1 MKTSC
6 ESKPVV
12 SVVVPVYNAGCYLD
26 ECLRSL
32 ASQTMADM
40 EVLMVNDCSTDS
52 SRDICMRFAET
63 DSRFRLIDMEANEGV
78 SAARNRGIGEACGKY
93 VFFIDADDILH
104 HTALERLTG
113 EADRTGAKVAVCA
126 FQSGTSPQWPKKV
139 HESRLMMAEEIVEA
153 GLYQKLRVNNPI
165 WLVRRD
171 VFEADST
178 LRFSVGRRFED
189 LEMFYRLFLAV
200 PEVLYIPDSLYFYRM
215 NGSSFINTFSLSR
228 IDVLDVTDEMMK
240 HKRITESPD
249 LMAAARDRRFS
260 AHFNVLTL
268 LLAYG
273 EKRPETEARCLK
285 VIKNDRLRE
294 LCDSRVRLKNKLGA
308 LASYGGMPMLRMLV
322 KLMKIR

>member
-104 HTALERLTG
+104 PVALERLTRG
-113 EADRTGAKVAVCA
+113 AESTGAKVAVCA
-126 FQSGTSPQWPKKV
+126 FQSGVKPIWPTEM
-139 HESRLMMAEEIVEA
+139 HESMLMSAEDIVED
-153 GLYQKLRVNNPI
+153 GLYQKFRVNNPI
-165 WLVRRD
+165 WFVRREL
-171 VFEADST
+171 FEADSRM
-178 LRFSVGRRFED
+178 RFSEGRRFED
-189 LEMFYRLFLAV
+189 LEMFYRLFLSV
-200 PEVLYIPDSLYFYRM
+200 PEVLYIPDALYFYRT
-215 NGSSFINTFSLSR
+215 NAASFINTFSPSR
-228 IDVLDVTDEMMK
+228 LDVLDVTDNMLG
-240 HKRITESPD
+240 HIRIAASPR
-249 LMAAARDRRFS
+249 LTAAARDRRFS